1 VLAGFF
7 ILTEYGEKIMFPL
20 IAKAY
25 AAGTGAATT
34 GAQAPAPATSDA
46 AAANTVIADAP
57 GQGEA
62 LMLNLLLIAILVGLF
77 YVLLII
83 PQQKRFKKHRSM
95 IDTLKK
101 GDKVLTSAG
110 FIGTIDKIDAGED
123 EIIIDL
129 GNGFKVT
136 ALRSSIQSMMKDK
149 DKKKASEVLAEEEVK
164 EKKVANKK

>member
-1 VLAGFF
+1 
-7 ILTEYGEKIMFPL
+7 MFPL

-25 AAGTGAATT
+25 AAGTGAAT

-83 PQQKRFKKHRSM
+83 PQQKRFKKHRTM
-95 IDTLKK
+95 IDTMKK
-101 GDKVLTSAG
+101 GDRVLTSAG
-110 FIGTIDKIDAGED
+110 FIGTIDKIEAGED
-123 EIIIDL
+123 EIVIDL
-129 GNGFKVT
+129 GNGLKVT

-149 DKKKASEVLAEEEVK
+149 DKKKASEVLAEAEQEAK

>member
-1 VLAGFF
+1 
-7 ILTEYGEKIMFPL
+7 MFSL

-25 AAGTGAATT
+25 AAGSAT
-34 GAQAPAPATSDA
+34 GAQAPAPTASDA

-77 YVLLII
+77 YVLLIV

-110 FIGTIDKIDAGED
+110 FIGTIDKIEAGDD
-123 EIIIDL
+123 EIVIDL

-149 DKKKASEVLAEEEVK
+149 DKKTASEVLAEVEAK